1 MTGVEPYGRP
11 DVEETEAGMVL
22 AAVADPPVRRGSD
35 YAQLSRRISQAGLL
49 ERRPGWYAVRVA
61 LTLGVFLAGW
71 VAVLAV
77 GDSWWQP
84 LLAVGLAVA
93 TTQVAFLGHDAG
105 HRQMFR
111 RRGPSEA
118 VGMIAGNLAVG
129 LSYGWWVDKH
139 NRHHANPNHED
150 EDPDVGAGA
159 LVWTY
164 EQARGTRGF
173 GRWLA
178 RRQAYLFFPMLLLE
192 GLNLHVASVR
202 AIVGRGPDGR
212 FGTPMRHRG
221 IEALLLGAHTAG
233 YVAILLLA
241 MSPGKALL
249 FAAVHQGLWGLYM
262 GCSFAPNHKGMPM
275 PTAEDELDFL
285 RKQVLTSRNVRG
297 GWLVDVALGGLNYQI
312 EHHLFPNMPR
322 GNLRRAQPIVRAYCA
337 ERGIPYAETG
347 LVDSYRQA
355 LAHLHEV
362 GRPLRG

>member
-1 MTGVEPYGRP
+1 MALG
-11 DVEETEAGMVL
+11 
-22 AAVADPPVRRGSD
+22 AVAEPPVRRGSD

-49 ERRPGWYAVRVA
+49 ERRPASYVA
-61 LTLGVFLAGW
+61 RIVLTLGAFVAGW
-71 VAVLAV
+71 VAVVLV
-77 GDSWWQP
+77 GDSWWQVA
-84 LLAVGLAVA
+84 LAVVLAVA

-111 RRGPSEA
+111 RRLPSEL
-118 VGMIAGNLAVG
+118 VGLVAGNAAVG

-164 EQARGTRGF
+164 EQALGTRGF

-192 GLNLHVASVR
+192 GLNLHAASIR

-212 FGTPMRHRG
+212 YATPMRHRAVEAALLVAHTVG
-221 IEALLLGAHTAG
+221 YVALLLA
-233 YVAILLLA
+233 V
-241 MSPGKALL
+241 MWPGKALL
-249 FAAVHQGLWGLYM
+249 FAAVHQALWGLYM
-262 GCSFAPNHKGMPM
+262 GCAFAPNHKGMPM

-297 GWLVDVALGGLNYQI
+297 SRLVDTALGGLNYQI

-322 GNLRRAQPIVRAYCA
+322 ANLRRAQPIVRAYCA
-337 ERGIPYAETG
+337 EQGISYAETG
-347 LVDSYRQA
+347 LVESYRQA
-355 LAHLHEV
+355 LGHLHEV

>member
-1 MTGVEPYGRP
+1 MALG
-11 DVEETEAGMVL
+11 
-22 AAVADPPVRRGSD
+22 AVAERPARRRGSD
-35 YAQLSRRISQAGLL
+35 YAQLSRRIGQAGLL
-49 ERRPGWYAVRVA
+49 ERRPASYVA
-61 LTLGVFLAGW
+61 RIVLTLGAFVAGW
-71 VAVLAV
+71 VAVVLV
-77 GDSWWQP
+77 GDSWWQVA
-84 LLAVGLAVA
+84 LAVVLAVA

-111 RRGPSEA
+111 RRLPSEL
-118 VGMIAGNLAVG
+118 VGLVAGNAAVG

-164 EQARGTRGF
+164 EQALGTRGF

-192 GLNLHVASVR
+192 GLNLHVASIR

-212 FGTPMRHRG
+212 WATPMRHRAVEAALLVAHTLG
-221 IEALLLGAHTAG
+221 YLALLLA
-233 YVAILLLA
+233 V

-262 GCSFAPNHKGMPM
+262 GCAFAPNHKGMPM
-275 PTAEDELDFL
+275 PTAQDELDFL

-297 GWLVDVALGGLNYQI
+297 SRLVDTALGGLNYQI

-322 GNLRRAQPIVRAYCA
+322 ANLRRAQPIVRAYCA
-337 ERGIPYAETG
+337 EQGISYTETG
-347 LVDSYRQA
+347 LVESYRQA

>member
-1 MTGVEPYGRP
+1 
-11 DVEETEAGMVL
+11 MVL

-49 ERRPGWYAVRVA
+49 ERRPGWYAVRIA
-61 LTLGVFLAGW
+61 LTLGAFAAGW
-71 VAVLAV
+71 VAVVLV
-77 GDSWWQP
+77 GESWWQP

-111 RRGPSEA
+111 RRGPSEV
-118 VGMIAGNLAVG
+118 VGLLAGNLAVG

-159 LVWTY
+159 LVWTH
-164 EQARGTRGF
+164 EQALETRGF

-192 GLNLHVASVR
+192 GLNLHVASIR
-202 AIVGRGPDGR
+202 AVVEREPGGAYR
-212 FGTPMRHRG
+212 TPMRHRG
-221 IEALLLGAHTAG
+221 AEALLLAVHTAG
-233 YVAILLLA
+233 YLGVLLLV
-241 MSPGKALL
+241 MSPVQALV
-249 FAAVHQGLWGLYM
+249 FVAVHQGLWGLYM
-262 GCSFAPNHKGMPM
+262 GCAFAPNHKGMPM
-275 PTAEDELDFL
+275 PTAEDDFDFL

-297 GWLVDVALGGLNYQI
+297 GRFVDVALGALNYQI

-322 GNLRRAQPIVRAYCA
+322 ANLRRAQPLVRAYCA
-337 ERGIPYAETG
+337 EQGIPYAETG
-347 LVDSYRQA
+347 LVESYRQA